1 MDYNRHP
8 LDRLLEVM
16 MRTNPQGKVVRI
28 GDDGKVA
35 EEITVQEFAR
45 RMYEMEKGKDD
56 DMKGNWQINQE
67 YELETGEEKTGDD
80 QQHSDAFMRMCKT
93 TDEISSLAG
102 RLYYGCKKYK
112 VPFIARLLVVYA
124 FIRGVME
131 G

>member
-16 MRTNPQGKVVRI
+16 MKTNPQGKVVRI

-45 RMYEMEKGKDD
+45 RMYDMEKSKDES
-56 DMKGNWQINQE
+56 MNGNWQINQE
-67 YELETGEEKTGDD
+67 YEMETSEEKSDD
-80 QQHSDAFMRMCKT
+80 DPQHSATFMRMCRT

-102 RLYYGCKKYK
+102 RLYHGCKKYK